1 MEQILNRI
9 RTALGRFGARFGV
22 GGAGGNI
29 LSVLTFGI
37 LGVAFIIWMGTGVY
51 RVQAGEQGV
60 LRTFG
65 KVTATSSPGLNW
77 HWPAPIGTRNVESV
91 QEVRSMELGFST
103 RDGTARGVPEEAL
116 MIAGDLNIGDIQLV
130 VQYRIK
136 DLAEF
141 LFKVADPGEGA
152 PNRSPGIA
160 LGRPEGRTLKD
171 VTEASLRLV
180 VGQRPIDD
188 VLIDKKEVVQDETQV
203 LLQSI
208 LDRYETGIQILSVR
222 LQEVKPPEE
231 VRDAFDD
238 VLRARQDKETLI
250 NQAEAYRQDIIP
262 KAEGESVRII
272 RAAEGFQQQKIA
284 EATGNARQFLAVLR
298 EYEKSKDV
306 TRRRLYL
313 EAMEDI
319 LPGISKFVVSPQA
332 QGAIILNAGGGVV
345 PIPQLSP
352 TTTQP
357 LPTTPTPSDGQ

>member
-1 MEQILNRI
+1 
-9 RTALGRFGARFGV
+9 
-22 GGAGGNI
+22 
-29 LSVLTFGI
+29 
-37 LGVAFIIWMGTGVY
+37 
-51 RVQAGEQGV
+51 
-60 LRTFG
+60 
-65 KVTATSSPGLNW
+65 
-77 HWPAPIGTRNVESV
+77 
-91 QEVRSMELGFST
+91 
-103 RDGTARGVPEEAL
+103 
-116 MIAGDLNIGDIQLV
+116 
-130 VQYRIK
+130 
-136 DLAEF
+136 
-141 LFKVADPGEGA
+141 
-152 PNRSPGIA
+152 
-160 LGRPEGRTLKD
+160 
-171 VTEASLRLV
+171 
-180 VGQRPIDD
+180 
-188 VLIDKKEVVQDETQV
+188 
-203 LLQSI
+203 
-208 LDRYETGIQILSVR
+208 
-222 LQEVKPPEE
+222 

-319 LPGISKFVVSPQA
+319 LPGISKFVVSPEA